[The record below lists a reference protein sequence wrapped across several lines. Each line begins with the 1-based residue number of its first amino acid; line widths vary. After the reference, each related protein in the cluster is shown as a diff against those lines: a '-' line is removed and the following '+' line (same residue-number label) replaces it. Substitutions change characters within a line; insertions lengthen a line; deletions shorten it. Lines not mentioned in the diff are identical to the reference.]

1 MGCKPSKEEQINKKW
16 KQLYAD
22 YDMQLYMYYVQ
33 NTNIRYLVYKKY
45 LAIKLKHNYGINY

>member
-33 NTNIRYLVYKKY
+33 NINLRYLAYKKY

>member
-1 MGCKPSKEEQINKKW
+1 MGCKPSKEHQINEKW

-33 NTNIRYLVYKKY
+33 NINLRNVAYKKY
-45 LAIKLKHNYGINY
+45 LTIKLKHNYGLN